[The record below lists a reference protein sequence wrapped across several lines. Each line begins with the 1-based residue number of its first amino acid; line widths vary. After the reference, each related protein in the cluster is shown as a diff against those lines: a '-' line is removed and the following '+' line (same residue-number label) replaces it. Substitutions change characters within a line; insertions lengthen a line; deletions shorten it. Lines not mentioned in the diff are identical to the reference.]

1 MLVFSTRLPLKD
13 EITQE
18 ECLHL
23 FIKWVIDSPNY
34 SIDAVEYDVSSYKDF
49 DCDYGNQ
56 TFSIRHYMDE
66 SIEISACRLE
76 NRESTAVWINDC
88 IFLCENGNK
97 SLLIQLN

>member
-13 EITQE
+13 GITQE
-18 ECLHL
+18 ECLYL
-23 FIKWVIDSPNY
+23 FIKWV
-34 SIDAVEYDVSSYKDF
+34 IDAVEYDVSSHKDF

-88 IFLCENGNK
+88 IFCVRMVI
-97 SLLIQLN
+97 SHF